1 MRRWLRWFGIA
12 IGVIFALFI
21 GIPAIIIAVVALL
34 YDWDDARP
42 LVGRLATAALGRE
55 VAITD
60 GLDVDLGRVTRIDL
74 QGLTVANVEGGRS
87 PHLVRIGDLV
97 VAIALKPLLSGN
109 VVIPELRLAD
119 VDAALERNAQGRA
132 NWEFGA
138 DAQPA
143 AEPAPSKEEPMRL
156 PLIESLTVSGASIN
170 LDDRQ
175 FDKHASL
182 VINNLQAGENDERTR
197 MTAEGSG
204 TYQGR
209 PASLKATMGSLT
221 VLREGGQPYP
231 LDVTFVAG
239 DFHADV
245 AGTLADPLELEGLNL
260 DLDIKGDDVSNL
272 FPLIGVPMPPT
283 PPYRLVGR
291 LERKGTRWA
300 FKDFAGTLG
309 TSDMRG
315 NAAVDT
321 GGKPLRLEANTSSKL
336 LDLKDLA
343 GFIGASEGGAS
354 GQVEA
359 EAKPDTGRV
368 LPNKNVELTQLRAMD
383 AKINFKGTRVV
394 TPEVPIDQLD
404 AHVSLEDGTLRL
416 EPVSFAIG
424 KGQIKLFLS
433 LYGSE
438 QPVRTDIDTVIQQ
451 LDIKR
456 LLQGSEM
463 VKEMAGTFNG
473 RAKLAATG
481 TSVADILGSA
491 TGSLMVVLEGGR
503 FSRLL
508 VEAMGLDVAEA
519 LGTLIEGDQS
529 IPIHCIVADFAA
541 NDGLFDSRTL
551 IFDTTDTN
559 VVGSGTINM
568 RDEALDLRLRAYPK
582 DFSPL
587 TLRTPISVQ
596 GTFKS
601 PQAFPD
607 PADTGVETTVQKI
620 LAGVLTVI
628 TGLLPPVDI
637 GPGKDA
643 PCEQLIRQARQR
655 VGSDTGR
662 GRPAQ

>member
-60 GLDVDLGRVTRIDL
+60 GLDVDLGRVTRIDV

-109 VVIPELRLAD
+109 VVIPTLRLAD

-138 DAQPA
+138 DEQP

-209 PASLKATMGSLT
+209 PANLKATMGSLT

-231 LDVTFVAG
+231 LDVALVAG
-239 DFHADV
+239 DLDARV
-245 AGTLADPLELEGLNL
+245 AGTMDDPLEVEGLNL

-343 GFIGASEGGAS
+343 GFIGASEGGAN
-354 GQVEA
+354 GQAEA

-368 LPNKNVELTQLRAMD
+368 LPNKDVELTQLRAMD
-383 AKINFKGTRVV
+383 AKIHFKGTRVV
-394 TPEVPIDQLD
+394 TPQVPIDQLD
-404 AHVSLEDGTLRL
+404 ANVSLEDGTLRL
-416 EPVSFAIG
+416 QPVSFAIG
-424 KGQIKLFLS
+424 KGQIKVFLS
-433 LYGSE
+433 LYGGE

-456 LLQGSEM
+456 LLEGSGMAIEA
-463 VKEMAGTFNG
+463 AGTFNG
-473 RAKLAATG
+473 RAKLSATG
-481 TSVADILGSA
+481 TSVADIAGSA
-491 TGSLMVVLEGGR
+491 TGETMVVMAGGR
-503 FSRLL
+503 FSSLL
-508 VEAMGLDVAEA
+508 VELIGLDIAEA
-519 LGTLIEGDQS
+519 LGVLVEGDRTL
-529 IPIHCIVADFAA
+529 PVRCIVADFVA
-541 NDGLFDSRTL
+541 NQGLFEARTL
-551 IFDTTDTN
+551 VFDTTDTN
-559 VVGSGTINM
+559 VVGDGTINM